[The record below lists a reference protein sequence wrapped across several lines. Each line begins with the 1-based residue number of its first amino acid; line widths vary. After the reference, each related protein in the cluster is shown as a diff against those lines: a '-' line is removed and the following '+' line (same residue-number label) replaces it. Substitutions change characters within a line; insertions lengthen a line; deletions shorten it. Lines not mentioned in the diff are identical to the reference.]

1 MKTTDLL
8 RTALAAASA
17 LALSAAAP
25 RAHADAPPATHVV
38 RMVMEGESARFDPAT
53 VTIRPGDRV
62 RFVVASGAPHNV
74 AFDPAKTPADMQRL
88 LRAAMPDQMQPLS
101 GKLLL
106 AEGESYTITFTGAK
120 PGRYEFYCLPHVGMQ
135 MKGTLVVR

>member
-1 MKTTDLL
+1 MKTPTLL
-8 RTALAAASA
+8 RATLAAAV
-17 LALSAAAP
+17 LALSAAASP
-25 RAHADAPPATHVV
+25 AHADLPPATHVV
-38 RMVMEGESARFDPAT
+38 RMVMEGDKAAFEPAI

-74 AFDPAKTPADMQRL
+74 AFDPARTPADMQRL
-88 LRAAMPDQMQPLS
+88 LRAAMPDPMQPLS

-106 AEGESYTITFTGAK
+106 ADGESYTISFAGAR

>member
-1 MKTTDLL
+1 MKTHALL
-8 RTALAAASA
+8 RTALAAAV
-17 LALSAAAP
+17 LTLSAAAP

-106 AEGESYTITFTGAK
+106 AEGESYTISFAGAK
-120 PGRYEFYCLPHVGMQ
+120 PGRYEFYCLPHMGMQ

>member
-1 MKTTDLL
+1 VKTPTLL
-8 RTALAAASA
+8 RTALAAGV
-17 LALSAAAP
+17 LTLSAAAP
-25 RAHADAPPATHVV
+25 RAHADAPPTTHVV
-38 RMVMEGESARFDPAT
+38 RMVMNGESPRFEPAT

-74 AFDPAKTPADMQRL
+74 AFDPTKIPADVQRV

-106 AEGESYTITFTGAK
+106 AEGESYTISFAGVK
-120 PGRYEFYCLPHVGMQ
+120 PGRYEFFCMPHVGMQ

>member
-8 RTALAAASA
+8 RTALAAASV

-74 AFDPAKTPADMQRL
+74 AFDPARTPADMQRL

-106 AEGESYTITFTGAK
+106 ADGESYTISFAGAK

>member
-1 MKTTDLL
+1 MKIPTLV
-8 RTALAAASA
+8 RAALGAAAV
-17 LALSAAAP
+17 LALPALAP
-25 RAHADAPPATHVV
+25 RAGASAPPATHVV
-38 RMVMEGESARFDPAT
+38 RMVMQGDAPRFEPAT

-74 AFDPAKTPADMQRL
+74 SFDPARLPADARRAL
-88 LRAAMPDQMQPLS
+88 AAAMPDQIQPLS

-106 AEGESYTITFTGAK
+106 SAGDSYTVTFAGMK
-120 PGRYEFYCLPHVGMQ
+120 PGRYEFYCMPHVGMQ